1 VGELPSWMDAMNYA
15 PLVFAALGIAAV
27 SSPAV
32 ADELVARKP
41 GIMCKSPEILGKLT
55 LSDGDSRTHAYPARS
70 EDLAAAA
77 AGGCID
83 IPPGAVVSVQREY
96 KNTSLVLYPQ
106 GGGDAYTIPNV
117 DFTHVDGAGGSQPS
131 PTGIPAGYRVAEQIP
146 AGALNG
152 ETFVILEDNRITSA
166 MRKQMWGQA
175 DDPDILFD
183 PGSPQA
189 REFAQHPFR
198 NARLRLMDPS
208 GAIAAEKA
216 FTEPLAEIKPAPL
229 RGMPAPTFFLTVDYS
244 TGAGGFSGPATTI
257 LVPSAA
263 KLEPLHYLSDYERKS
278 VEINLVETLHAGWK
292 VVPARNGADEIE
304 VVGCRGHGGS
314 QPVSVYE
321 TLRLQGGQW
330 VGRSRQQTE
339 CGEIEVFP
347 DRKNFP

>member
-1 VGELPSWMDAMNYA
+1 MDAMNYA
-15 PLVFAALGIAAV
+15 SLVFAAFGIAAIA
-27 SSPAV
+27 SPAA

-41 GIMCKSPEILGKLT
+41 GIMCKSSEILGKLT
-55 LSDGDSRTHAYPARS
+55 LNDGDSRTHVHPVRS
-70 EDLAAAA
+70 DDLAAAS

-83 IPPGAVVSVQREY
+83 IPPGAVVSLQQAYR
-96 KNTSLVLYPQ
+96 NTSVVLYPSAR
-106 GGGDAYTIPNV
+106 GDVYTVPNV
-117 DFTHVDGAGGSQPS
+117 DFARANDAEESTTS
-131 PTGIPAGYRVAEQIP
+131 PKGIPTGYRVAEQIS
-146 AGALNG
+146 AGEPDG
-152 ETFVILEDNRITSA
+152 VTFVILEDSRITPS
-166 MRKQMWGQA
+166 MRKQMWSQT

-216 FTEPLAEIKPAPL
+216 FTEPLAEIKPASL

-244 TGAGGFSGPATTI
+244 TGAGGFSGPDTMI

-278 VEINLVETLHAGWK
+278 VEINLGQTLHAGWK
-292 VVPARNGADEIE
+292 VVRGRSGADEIE
-304 VVGCRGHGGS
+304 VVGCRGNGGS
-314 QPVSVYE
+314 QSVSVYE

-330 VGRSRQQTE
+330 VGRSRQQPE
-339 CGEIEVFP
+339 CEEIEVFP